1 MISFIRDTCCVQNI
15 KSKGDYK
22 MKKLMKEYKHTAE
35 NLYIA
40 LKKFKSNSKKY
51 KLLLSEYQHTC
62 SIHNQLSKYCKARGI
77 I

>member
-1 MISFIRDTCCVQNI
+1 
-15 KSKGDYK
+15 
-22 MKKLMKEYKHTAE
+22 MKKLMQEYKHTAE

-40 LKKFKSNSKKY
+40 LKKFKNNAKKY